1 MKKRQP
7 YLHVHCRYLVD
18 LSLAT
23 RIKHTVQG
31 AKYDAT
37 PSTNSS
43 AFERSCM
50 PEFCS
55 DKELFD
61 AEIWP
66 TTSKVMPT
74 GRKARI
80 VLNCADLNLS

>member
-1 MKKRQP
+1 MPVDLGEPKFI
-7 YLHVHCRYLVD
+7 D

-43 AFERSCM
+43 AFERSCI

-66 TTSKVMPT
+66 TTPKVMPT

>member
-1 MKKRQP
+1 MTKNAA
-7 YLHVHCRYLVD
+7 V
-18 LSLAT
+18 LSSST
-23 RIKHTVQG
+23 RIKHTVRG
-31 AKYDAT
+31 AKYDTT
-37 PSTNSS
+37 PSLNPSP
-43 AFERSCM
+43 FEKFHM

-61 AEIWP
+61 AEIWL
-66 TTSKVMPT
+66 TTSEVMPT